1 MNIAWGD
8 TWFWNIG
15 DYLVVVGI
23 GPCLGGKVG
32 GDEPDDP
39 RGRSAGTR
47 PGSQYRVLVMKPC
60 SVAIA
65 SGWPTPNQC
74 GRSDS
79 R

>member
-32 GDEPDDP
+32 GDEPDNP
-39 RGRSAGTR
+39 RVGLLELAQDHSIE
-47 PGSQYRVLVMKPC
+47 C
-60 SVAIA
+60 
-65 SGWPTPNQC
+65 W
-74 GRSDS
+74 
-79 R
+79 